1 MDQQHHRFFQL
12 LYFFCLLAGWFCLS
26 LIYESPLIWIQN
38 IFMLLRADN
47 VNQGPA
53 LV

>member
-1 MDQQHHRFFQL
+1 MEQQHRSFQL
-12 LYFFCLLAGWFCLS
+12 LYFFCLNLIWVNLL

-38 IFMLLRADN
+38 NFILLRADN